1 MNELLN
7 IKGVGLKTLKL
18 LNNLNIFTIDDLI
31 SYIPYKF
38 NIITKTDLNEN
49 KSVVDVKVQS
59 VPVLSY
65 FKRNMNRLSFN
76 ALYNSKLIK
85 VTIFNR
91 AFLKEHLAMNNT
103 IVIIGKYNI
112 KQNTFLC
119 SDIIFEDFNK
129 PKIVPIYHLTSGI
142 NQKKMNLLINS
153 ALNTKVEL
161 EEYIPENIKN
171 KYSFIDKY
179 ELLKVVNNPQEEEII
194 KRSII
199 QLKYEELFIF
209 MLKIRYLKQ
218 RRSLE
223 KENYSKNV
231 DINKAEVIRNRLPF
245 ELTNDQE
252 KALQEIVDD
261 LNSSIRMNRLLQGDV
276 GSGKTIVAFLSM
288 FIMKESGYQS
298 AMMAPTEVLA
308 KQHFE
313 NAKKLFKDLNINV
326 ALLTGSTSKK
336 EKEDIYN
343 KLLNKKIDIV
353 IGTHSLINKDLYFNN
368 LGLVIADEQ
377 QRFGVSQ
384 RTMLKRKGEN
394 IEVLYLSATPIPRTY
409 ALTIYGDMDVSS
421 IKTMPKGR
429 KQIITKVLKEEDI
442 KEVLLKVKEEL
453 DNNHQGYIVAPMIED
468 DEESSYENVVRL
480 KTKFSKAFK
489 GIPIEIM
496 HGKQKPNVKEK
507 IMNDFINNKIKILIS
522 TTVIEVGIDVKNA
535 TFMVIFNA
543 EKFGLSTL
551 HQLRGR
557 IGRSNLEAYCYLIS
571 NSDTKRLSIMEQETD
586 GYKISEEDFIMRGQ
600 GDLFGTAQ
608 SGEEVFKIA
617 NIRRDYKILLK
628 VKEDIDE
635 IMQLKQ
641 EEKNLLINRVLK
653 NNYIAKNTNY
663 WYDND
668 II

>member
-663 WYDND
+663 
-668 II
+668 

>member
-38 NIITKTDLNEN
+38 NIITKTDLNED
-49 KSVVDVKVQS
+49 KSVVDVTIES
-59 VPVLSY
+59 LPVLSY

-76 ALYNSKLIK
+76 ALYNNKIIK

-91 AFLKEHLAMNNT
+91 AFLKEHLSINKT
-103 IVIIGKYNI
+103 IVLIGKYNI
-112 KQNTFLC
+112 KQNLFLC

-142 NQKKMNLLINS
+142 NQKKMNLLVNS
-153 ALNTKVEL
+153 ALDTKAEI
-161 EEYIPENIKN
+161 EEYIPEDIKE
-171 KYSFIDKY
+171 KYSFIDKHD
-179 ELLKVVNNPQEEEII
+179 LLKIVNNPQEEEII
-194 KRSII
+194 KKAII

-223 KENYSKNV
+223 KVDYSKNV
-231 DINKAEVIRNRLPF
+231 DINKSEILRNRLPF
-245 ELTNDQE
+245 TLTIDQE

-261 LNSSIRMNRLLQGDV
+261 LNSKVRMNRLLQGDV
-276 GSGKTIVAFLSM
+276 GSGKTIVAFISM
-288 FIMKESGYQS
+288 YIMKKAGYQC

-313 NAKKLFKDLNINV
+313 SAKKLFKDLNVNV

-336 EKEDIYN
+336 EKEKIYKDVLNN
-343 KLLNKKIDIV
+343 KINIL

-368 LGLVIADEQ
+368 LGLVVADEQ

-421 IKTMPKGR
+421 IKTMPEGR
-429 KQIITKVLKEEDI
+429 KKINTKLLKEEDI
-442 KEVLLKVKEEL
+442 KEVLVKIKEEI
-453 DNNHQGYIVAPMIED
+453 DNGHQGYIVAPMIED

-496 HGKQKPNVKEK
+496 HGKQKPNIKEN
-507 IMNDFINNKIKILIS
+507 IMTDFINNKIKILIS
-522 TTVIEVGIDVKNA
+522 TTVIEVGIDVKNT
-535 TFMVIFNA
+535 TFMLIFNA

-557 IGRSNLEAYCYLIS
+557 IGRSNLESYCYLIS

-600 GDLFGTAQ
+600 GDLFGIKQ
-608 SGEEVFKIA
+608 SGEEAFKIA

-628 VKEDIDE
+628 VKEDIDK
-635 IMQLKQ
+635 IMELKQ
-641 EEKNLLINRVLK
+641 DERNLIMNRVLK
-653 NNYIAKNTNY
+653 NNYIAKNANY
-663 WYDND
+663 
-668 II
+668 

>member
-7 IKGVGLKTLKL
+7 IKGVGLKTLKI
-18 LNNLNIFTIDDLI
+18 LNNLNIFNINDLI

-38 NIITKTDLNEN
+38 NIITKTNLNED
-49 KSVVDVKVQS
+49 KAVVDVKIQS

-65 FKRNMNRLSFN
+65 FRRNMNRLSFN
-76 ALYNSKLIK
+76 ALYDNKLIK

-91 AFLKEHLAMNNT
+91 AFLKEHLSINKT
-103 IVIIGKYNI
+103 IVIIGKYNRV
-112 KQNTFLC
+112 QNTFLC

-142 NQKKMNLLINS
+142 NQKKMNMLINS
-153 ALNTKVEL
+153 ALDTKSEL
-161 EEYIPENIKN
+161 EEYIPDDIKE

-179 ELLKVVNNPQEEEII
+179 ELLNIINNPKEEEII
-194 KRSII
+194 KKAIL

-209 MLKIRYLKQ
+209 MIKIRYLKQ
-218 RRSLE
+218 KRSLE
-223 KENYSKNV
+223 KEDYSKNV
-231 DINKAEVIRNRLPF
+231 DISKANTIIKRLPF
-245 ELTNDQE
+245 ILTYDQE
-252 KALQEIVDD
+252 KAMQEIVND
-261 LNSSIRMNRLLQGDV
+261 LNSRVRMNRLLQGDV

-288 FIMKESGYQS
+288 YIMKEAGYQS

-313 NAKKLFKDLNINV
+313 SAKKIFKDLDINIF
-326 ALLTGSTSKK
+326 LLTGSTSKK
-336 EKEDIYN
+336 EKDEIYDG
-343 KLLNKKIDIV
+343 LLNNKIDII
-353 IGTHSLINKDLYFNN
+353 IGTHSLINKDLNFNN
-368 LGLVIADEQ
+368 LGLIITDEQ

-384 RTMLKRKGEN
+384 RAMLKRKGEN

-421 IKTMPKGR
+421 IKTMPSGR
-429 KQIITKVLKEEDI
+429 KKINTKVLKEEDI
-442 KEVLLKVKEEL
+442 KEALIKIKEEI
-453 DNNHQGYIVAPMIED
+453 DNDHQGYIVAPMIED
-468 DEESSYENVVRL
+468 DEESAYENVVRL

-489 GIPIEIM
+489 NIPIEIM
-496 HGKQKPNVKEK
+496 HGKQKPSTKEK
-507 IMNDFINNKIKILIS
+507 IMKDFINNEIKILIS
-522 TTVIEVGIDVKNA
+522 TTVIEVGIDVKNT
-535 TFMVIFNA
+535 TFMLIFSA

-557 IGRSNLEAYCYLIS
+557 IGRSNLESYCYLIS

-600 GDLFGTAQ
+600 GDLFGIKQ

-628 VKEDIDE
+628 VKEDIDN
-635 IMQLKQ
+635 II
-641 EEKNLLINRVLK
+641 EKDINFIINRIMK
-653 NNYIAKNTNY
+653 NNM
-663 WYDND
+663 
-668 II
+668 

>member
-7 IKGVGLKTLKL
+7 IKGVGLKTLKI
-18 LNNLNIFTIDDLI
+18 LNNLNIFNINDLI

-38 NIITKTDLNEN
+38 NIITKTNLNED
-49 KSVVDVKVQS
+49 KAVVDVKIQS

-65 FKRNMNRLSFN
+65 FRRNMNRLSFN
-76 ALYNSKLIK
+76 ALYDNKLIK

-91 AFLKEHLAMNNT
+91 AFLKEHLSINKT
-103 IVIIGKYNI
+103 IVIIGKYNRV
-112 KQNTFLC
+112 QNTFLC

-142 NQKKMNLLINS
+142 NQKKMNILINS
-153 ALNTKVEL
+153 ALNTKSEL
-161 EEYIPENIKN
+161 EEYIPDDIKE

-179 ELLKVVNNPQEEEII
+179 ELLNIINNPKEEEII
-194 KRSII
+194 KKAIL

-209 MLKIRYLKQ
+209 MIKIRYLKQ
-218 RRSLE
+218 KRSLE
-223 KENYSKNV
+223 KEDYSKNV
-231 DINKAEVIRNRLPF
+231 DISKANTIIKRLPF
-245 ELTNDQE
+245 ILTYDQE
-252 KALQEIVDD
+252 KAMQEIVND
-261 LNSSIRMNRLLQGDV
+261 LNSRVRMNRLLQGDV

-288 FIMKESGYQS
+288 YIMKEAGYQS

-313 NAKKLFKDLNINV
+313 SAKKLFKDLNVNV

-336 EKEDIYN
+336 EKEKIYKDVLNN
-343 KLLNKKIDIV
+343 KINIL

-368 LGLVIADEQ
+368 LGLVVADEQ

-421 IKTMPKGR
+421 IKTMPEGR
-429 KQIITKVLKEEDI
+429 KKINTKLLKEEDI
-442 KEVLLKVKEEL
+442 KEVLVKIKEEI
-453 DNNHQGYIVAPMIED
+453 DNGHQGYIVAPMIED

-496 HGKQKPNVKEK
+496 HGKQKSNIKEN
-507 IMNDFINNKIKILIS
+507 IMTDFINNKIKILIS
-522 TTVIEVGIDVKNA
+522 TTVIEVGIDVKNT
-535 TFMVIFNA
+535 TFMLIFNA

-557 IGRSNLEAYCYLIS
+557 IGRSNLESYCYLIS

-600 GDLFGTAQ
+600 GDLFGIKQ
-608 SGEEVFKIA
+608 SGEEAFKIA

-628 VKEDIDE
+628 VKEDIDK
-635 IMQLKQ
+635 IMELKQ
-641 EEKNLLINRVLK
+641 DERNLIMNRVLK

-663 WYDND
+663 
-668 II
+668 